1 MYLEVKINGVPPVR
15 LREPQD
21 FKGFKVVVDEGV
33 SGDELAAAL
42 APYAD
47 VLPDG
52 DAMVRIADFEQLSR
66 AQRRDPRWLAQF
78 EAMVAYAGSKGW
90 LSEDGGAI
98 RAHCER
104 RTAAA

>member
-1 MYLEVKINGVPPVR
+1 MYLEVEINGVPPVR

-33 SGDELAAAL
+33 SEEELAAAL

-47 VLPDG
+47 LLPDG
-52 DAMVRIADFEQLSR
+52 DAMVRIADFELLSR
-66 AQRRDPRWLAQF
+66 ELRRDPNWLGQF
-78 EAMVAYAGSKGW
+78 QDMVAYAGSKGW
-90 LSEDGGAI
+90 LSEGGGAI

-104 RTAAA
+104 RAAAR